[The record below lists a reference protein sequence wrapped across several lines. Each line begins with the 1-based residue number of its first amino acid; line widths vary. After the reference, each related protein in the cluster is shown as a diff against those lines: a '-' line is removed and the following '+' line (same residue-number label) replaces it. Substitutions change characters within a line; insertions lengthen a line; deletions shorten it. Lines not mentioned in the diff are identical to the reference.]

1 MALNDVLKMQ
11 AFDSYA
17 DGYVRLENSE
27 IFNLENNRLLN
38 VPPFQ
43 NVSKKNDE

>member
-1 MALNDVLKMQ
+1 MALNDVLKMP
-11 AFDSYA
+11 AFDSSYA
-17 DGYVRLENSE
+17 DGCVRLENSE

-43 NVSKKNDE
+43 NVSKNDE